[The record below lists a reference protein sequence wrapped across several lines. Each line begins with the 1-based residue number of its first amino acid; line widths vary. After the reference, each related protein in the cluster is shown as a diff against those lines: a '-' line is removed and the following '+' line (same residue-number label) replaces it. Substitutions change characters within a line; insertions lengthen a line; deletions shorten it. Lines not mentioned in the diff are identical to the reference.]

1 MKGPEATRAR
11 PLAERFADL
20 ESRIQA
26 LEAKAHATPGD
37 HTVADLINDLRN
49 RRDVVRGHLAESPT
63 AESPTEGPE
72 AHFAAR
78 GTAATWASTKD
89 TDNPPG
95 DREGGAPKDR
105 SNTSDDVRETSDRQ
119 TPAAYTTNPDQQ
131 AEAAYRDL
139 EEAYERA
146 LTRFR

>member
-49 RRDVVRGHLAESPT
+49 RRDVVRGHLAGGSTESPD
-63 AESPTEGPE
+63 

-78 GTAATWASTKD
+78 GTAATSAS
-89 TDNPPG
+89 
-95 DREGGAPKDR
+95 PKDA
-105 SNTSDDVRETSDRQ
+105 ET
-119 TPAAYTTNPDQQ
+119 AYS
-131 AEAAYRDL
+131 DL
-139 EEAYERA
+139 EQAYERA

>member
-26 LEAKAHATPGD
+26 LEAKAQATPGE

-49 RRDVVRGHLAESPT
+49 RRDVVRGHLAESPET
-63 AESPTEGPE
+63 HA
-72 AHFAAR
+72 
-78 GTAATWASTKD
+78 AATKD
-89 TDNPPG
+89 P
-95 DREGGAPKDR
+95 
-105 SNTSDDVRETSDRQ
+105 SNTRDAERKASDGQ
-119 TPAAYTTNPDQQ
+119 TP

-139 EEAYERA
+139 EDAYERA